1 MGPELHLGQAYSGQK
16 VDLFAAAVVLFIM
29 VSGHPPFVTAQSQDP
44 FYRCLAANRSD
55 IFWKTHEKSDG
66 ENFYSADFKD
76 LVQSMLQLDPG
87 HRPSMAEVMCHPW
100 FAGPTMTKEE
110 VQQEFQLR

>member
-1 MGPELHLGQAYSGQK
+1 
-16 VDLFAAAVVLFIM
+16 M

-76 LVQSMLQLDPG
+76 LV
-87 HRPSMAEVMCHPW
+87 
-100 FAGPTMTKEE
+100 
-110 VQQEFQLR
+110 

>member
-1 MGPELHLGQAYSGQK
+1 
-16 VDLFAAAVVLFIM
+16 M
-29 VSGHPPFVTAQSQDP
+29 VSGHPPFVTAQSTDP

-66 ENFYSADFKD
+66 LGYYSPEFKD
-76 LVQSMLQLDPG
+76 LVQSMLQLDPA

-100 FAGPTMTKEE
+100 FAGETMTKEQVHE
-110 VQQEFQLR
+110 QFYLR